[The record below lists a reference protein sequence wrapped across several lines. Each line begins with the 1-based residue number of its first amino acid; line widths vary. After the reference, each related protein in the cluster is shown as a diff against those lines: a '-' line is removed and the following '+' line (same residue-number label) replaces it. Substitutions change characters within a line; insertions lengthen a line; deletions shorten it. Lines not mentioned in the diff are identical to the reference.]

1 MGENARTVRTMA
13 QVVHKVSPAV
23 VQERIHASPEE
34 IAAFCRRHHI
44 RWLAL
49 FGSVLRDDFR
59 SDSDIDVLV
68 EFEPDH
74 RYTYFTLAR
83 QEEELAG
90 ILGRRIDLHIRKSLH
105 PFLRDKVL
113 GQAEAVYVS

>member
-1 MGENARTVRTMA
+1 MAEGSEPLSFARIGVP
-13 QVVHKVSPAV
+13 SD
-23 VQERIHASPEE
+23 RIAD
-34 IAAFCRRHHI
+34 FCGRHHI

-59 SDSDIDVLV
+59 PDSDVDVLL
-68 EFEPDH
+68 EFEPEH

-83 QEEELAG
+83 IENELSSL
-90 ILGRRIDLHIRKSLH
+90 IGRRVDLHMPKTLH

-113 GQAEAVYVS
+113 GQAEALYVGA

>member
-1 MGENARTVRTMA
+1 MTRAR
-13 QVVHKVSPAV
+13 
-23 VQERIHASPEE
+23 IE
-34 IAAFCRRHHI
+34 IPHDRLAEVCRRHGI

-59 SDSDIDVLV
+59 PESDVDVLV
-68 EFEPDH
+68 EFEAGH

-83 QEEELAG
+83 IEDELSRL
-90 ILGRRIDLHIRKSLH
+90 LGRTVDLHVRKTLH

-113 GQAEAVYVS
+113 EQAEPVYVGA